1 MYDIYLARSRAQ
13 TDTLNRAPHYDGFAS
28 LLDRSSRLPDT
39 TVVVATQVTG
49 RDVES
54 IVFTDE
60 DFTQLY
66 GALEAHI
73 SYIQFIRDYTAERTD
88 LAYQSGL
95 SSSNVAGKELR
106 LWDALYNIVAGQG
119 ALESGEYPKAEQ
131 SVRISGLSLSREDA
145 VHKYLHLV
153 KYVAG
158 RISVNL
164 PPNVEI
170 NDLINDGILG
180 LIDAIEKYDDAR
192 GVKFETYAIT
202 RINGAILD
210 ALRALDWVPRAVRQR
225 ARELER
231 VYQALEVEYGRA
243 ATEEEVAEKMGMTL
257 KELDVLMQKIR
268 GTSVLSLEE
277 FLPNE
282 RGYEIPLL
290 DTLRDDGT
298 EVTNA
303 VEAREVKAALVHA
316 VDELPPQERTVI
328 SLYYFEGLTFKDI
341 KDALNMSESRVSQIH
356 AQAVLHLRVKL
367 RDARLSRTLTQAIRP
382 GTERVAKRLKLA
394 NRYSAAR

>member
-1 MYDIYLARSRAQ
+1 MKLA
-13 TDTLNRAPHYDGFAS
+13 G
-28 LLDRSSRLPDT
+28 SSTRY
-39 TVVVATQVTG
+39 VIGGQ
-49 RDVES
+49 
-54 IVFTDE
+54 
-60 DFTQLY
+60 
-66 GALEAHI
+66 
-73 SYIQFIRDYTAERTD
+73 
-88 LAYQSGL
+88 
-95 SSSNVAGKELR
+95 ELT
-106 LWDALYNIVAGQG
+106 
-119 ALESGEYPKAEQ
+119 
-131 SVRISGLSLSREDA
+131 REEI

-158 RISVNL
+158 RISINL

-231 VYQALEVEYGRA
+231 VYQALEIEYGRA
-243 ATEEEVAEKMGMTL
+243 ATEDEVAAAMGMSV
-257 KELDVLMQKIR
+257 KELDVLMQRVR

-282 RGYEIPLL
+282 KGYEIPLV
-290 DTLRDDGT
+290 DTLKDGDND
-298 EVTNA
+298 VTIA
-303 VEAREVKAALVHA
+303 VESREIKASLIKA

-328 SLYYFEGLTFKDI
+328 SLYYFDGLTLKEI
-341 KDALNMSESRVSQIH
+341 KGALNVSESRVSQIH
-356 AQAVLHLRVKL
+356 AQAVIHLRTKL
-367 RDARLSRTLTQAIRP
+367 RNLRADLGYRDGDPNVKQKYLRKTPSSTDIGIA
-382 GTERVAKRLKLA
+382 G
-394 NRYSAAR
+394 